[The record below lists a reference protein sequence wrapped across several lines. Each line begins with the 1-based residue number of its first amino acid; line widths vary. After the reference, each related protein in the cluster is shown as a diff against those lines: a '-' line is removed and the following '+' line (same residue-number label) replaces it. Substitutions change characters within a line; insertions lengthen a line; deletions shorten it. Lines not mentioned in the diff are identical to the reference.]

1 MVHYFAPPLSVL
13 APFLFLS
20 LGSTLLLPQLGLCV
34 ATMAN
39 SVGEEN
45 FAPSLSTPI
54 LTYENEV
61 FISFHAEDTGTRFTS
76 HLFAALER
84 KRIHAYRGEF
94 IQAELMKAIETSRIA
109 VVVFSKNYATSNWCL
124 DKLVKIM
131 ECKRVLNQTVLP
143 IFYDVSPSEV
153 RKHKR
158 NLAEAILNGP
168 EDKVN
173 IWKATLK
180 DVANLAGLHLK
191 PYQPETDFIEEIVET
206 IWNILYVES
215 PTSTMP
221 RCRQNDAP
229 GQYSSLI
236 IPQKSLAERTH
247 LFFFS
252 KKKKKNAV
260 PHLSCLDLNSKKKK

>member
-1 MVHYFAPPLSVL
+1 MARYLAPPLSVF
-13 APFLFLS
+13 APFLFLI

-34 ATMAN
+34 ATMAH
-39 SVGEEN
+39 SVGQEN
-45 FAPSLSTPI
+45 FALSTPI

-61 FISFHAEDTGTRFTS
+61 FISFHAEDTRTRFTG

-84 KRIHAYRGEF
+84 KRIRTYRGEF
-94 IQAELMKAIETSRIA
+94 IQTELMKAIETSRIA
-109 VVVFSKNYATSNWCL
+109 VVVFSKNYVTSNCCL
-124 DKLVKIM
+124 DELVKIM

-153 RKHKR
+153 RKHKG

-191 PYQPETDFIEEIVET
+191 PY
-206 IWNILYVES
+206 
-215 PTSTMP
+215 
-221 RCRQNDAP
+221 R
-229 GQYSSLI
+229 
-236 IPQKSLAERTH
+236 
-247 LFFFS
+247 
-252 KKKKKNAV
+252 
-260 PHLSCLDLNSKKKK
+260 

>member
-1 MVHYFAPPLSVL
+1 MCTKLNSHEFLAETENRGRERTGKAKKQKREKRRGRRERNPKETSGSCFFTPLCVATMARYFAPPSSVL

-20 LGSTLLLPQLGLCV
+20 LGSALLLPQFGLCV
-34 ATMAN
+34 ATMAH
-39 SVGEEN
+39 SVGQEN

-61 FISFHAEDTGTRFTS
+61 FISFHAEDTRTRFTG

-84 KRIHAYRGEF
+84 KRIRAYRGEF

-124 DKLVKIM
+124 DELVKIM
-131 ECKRVLNQTVLP
+131 KCKRVLNQMVLP

-153 RKHKR
+153 RKHKG
-158 NLAEAILNGP
+158 NLAEAILNGS
-168 EDKVN
+168 EDNVN

-191 PYQPETDFIEEIVET
+191 PH
-206 IWNILYVES
+206 W
-215 PTSTMP
+215 
-221 RCRQNDAP
+221 
-229 GQYSSLI
+229 
-236 IPQKSLAERTH
+236 
-247 LFFFS
+247 
-252 KKKKKNAV
+252 
-260 PHLSCLDLNSKKKK
+260 

>member
-1 MVHYFAPPLSVL
+1 MALYFSPPLSVL

-20 LGSTLLLPQLGLCV
+20 LGSALLLPQLGLCV
-34 ATMAN
+34 ATMAH
-39 SVGEEN
+39 SVGQEN
-45 FAPSLSTPI
+45 FALSTPI

-61 FISFHAEDTGTRFTS
+61 FISFHAEDTHTRFTG

-94 IQAELMKAIETSRIA
+94 SQAELMKAIETSRIA
-109 VVVFSKNYATSNWCL
+109 VVVFSKNYATSNGCL
-124 DKLVKIM
+124 DELVKIM

-191 PYQPETDFIEEIVET
+191 PY
-206 IWNILYVES
+206 
-215 PTSTMP
+215 
-221 RCRQNDAP
+221 R
-229 GQYSSLI
+229 
-236 IPQKSLAERTH
+236 
-247 LFFFS
+247 
-252 KKKKKNAV
+252 
-260 PHLSCLDLNSKKKK
+260 